1 MLPLRRPRLA
11 LAALAVALAGA
22 PAHAADKCLVKAV
35 IGGKA
40 AELKNCAVAVYDELG
55 VTLFFSETPIGK
67 EELELFEFNSYAKDR
82 DPSGKPRTMMHI
94 GFCPGGGKPGVN
106 AGAVRSVELSMSSAS
121 SPMLQ
126 RQWVFELPKDREL
139 KIAALAGT
147 LTPGGRLSGRITGD
161 KTSDGQKYSW
171 DADFDL
177 AIPAKKAAA
186 GVGCGN

>member
-1 MLPLRRPRLA
+1 MCLFRRVPLPLATLAAA
-11 LAALAVALAGA
+11 LAAA
-22 PAHAADKCLVKAV
+22 PSLAADKCLVKAV

-40 AELKNCAVAVYDELG
+40 AELKHCAVAVYDEQG

-67 EELELFEFNSYAKDR
+67 EEQELFELNSYAKDR
-82 DPSGKPRTMMHI
+82 DPSGKPRTMMHV

-106 AGAVRSVELSMSSAS
+106 AGAVRSVELSMASAS

-126 RQWVFELPKDREL
+126 RQWVFELPKDKDL

-147 LTPGGRLSGRITGD
+147 LAPGGRLSGRITGD
-161 KTSDGQKYSW
+161 KTSDGQKYTW
-171 DADFDL
+171 DAEFDL
-177 AIPAKKAAA
+177 PIPAKQAAA